1 MKFDD
6 IFKPAQAEEGQ
17 TITSYFDLDDAKIMR
32 KTMDMV
38 KLCKTTEALD
48 SVILDTGLA
57 LADTKEETAV
67 LFYLLQKAIL
77 SEVMQVSEESSRLLD
92 MTRIAMEGMSP
103 EMQEQYASS
112 MVSQMIEGGMI
123 ELDGDDEDDE

>member
-6 IFKPAQAEEGQ
+6 IFKPAQAAEGQ
-17 TITSYFDLDDAKIMR
+17 TITSYFNLDDAKIMR

-77 SEVMQVSEESSRLLD
+77 SEVMQMSDESSKLLD
-92 MTRIAMEGMSP
+92 MTRTAIEGMSR
-103 EMQEQYASS
+103 EAQEQYASS
-112 MVSQMIEGGMI
+112 MVGQMLEEGML
-123 ELDGDDEDDE
+123 EMDDDEDDE

>member
-17 TITSYFDLDDAKIMR
+17 TITSYFDLDDAKMMR
-32 KTMDMV
+32 KTMDML

-77 SEVMQVSEESSRLLD
+77 SEVMQVSEESSKLLD

-103 EMQEQYASS
+103 EVQEQYASS
-112 MVSQMIEGGMI
+112 MVGQMIESGMLG
-123 ELDGDDEDDE
+123 LDEDEDDE